1 MEAIRV
7 SKGETFIKKG
17 DGVRHLYIL
26 LQGSVQA
33 VYKRNVWRFE
43 AGSIMGMLE
52 SSTGK
57 YTCNYT
63 ALTDC
68 VLYAY
73 EYGRPEDFAKI
84 FTEDREY
91 VSVLVMATMRQTAHF
106 LHKYETY
113 YQRAHSYYVFLMEMF
128 QEYEL
133 LCQEYGSAPQPFT
146 RIEMAKPFVPEE
158 RINHAV
164 IDFYEKMAGLSQRV
178 VDATLGRDI
187 SLSVGEMLNGA
198 VWMRRALLLV
208 EEIQEYLLLQRE
220 YFVCAKEDNLYHR
233 YLELIAR
240 MARTGRDVSPI
251 QEAIDKMIAYAREN
265 ELYDKEW
272 LDTAFAKYENSH
284 FGEKAPEDSE
294 SWEEDAED
302 ESFSGDYLG
311 LILSF
316 AEYEADKGDEF
327 RADLETFKNLTD
339 IYSTTDDVRMM
350 RRRLTR
356 HFFELYKRVFRKS
369 LDKQRLPGGI
379 RMFLNF
385 GFVDA
390 GLAGEDR
397 TKELDDL
404 VDRLFLCKAD
414 NVYTMYEWLLSIY
427 RGENEPS
434 RNEFD
439 LDYPAYLL
447 DLKRSGKLTNQQVK
461 ENMDDP
467 WMKVEFEMDNVFPA
481 TSKMT
486 YGKISS
492 YCPLLHESDVISS
505 AESMLVTA
513 EKINSALDHIRAI
526 DFSVF
531 YRGVVFSDPARDIN
545 MEMIQ
550 KEVLPNVI
558 LLPNTGSRAMMWQ
571 ETAGVKRDTPARFM
585 FPVLTIG
592 NILELMI
599 EVTGRYRWE
608 ICRKIQGV
616 RWNDVTEPSLTSEYS
631 DYIQYYR
638 KNSELSP
645 EAKEKMKNMLVK
657 CKNNY
662 REVFVKDYQSW
673 INYESKG
680 SFRLNKVSRAII
692 FKYCPFAKNI
702 REELKV
708 NPMYKTIFERYD
720 IMNGRTVRR
729 IEMLYDRYRKK
740 GGEITRDLQRNLDF
754 YDM

>member
-1 MEAIRV
+1 MEVIRV

-17 DGVRHLYIL
+17 EGLRHLYIL
-26 LQGSVQA
+26 LQGSVQS
-33 VYKRNVWRFE
+33 VYKRNAWRFE

-52 SSTGK
+52 SSTAK

-73 EYGRPEDFAKI
+73 EYERPEDFAKI
-84 FTEDREY
+84 FTEDRKY
-91 VSVLVMATMRQTAHF
+91 VSVFMMATMRQTAHF
-106 LHKYETY
+106 LHTYETY
-113 YQRAHSYYVFLMEMF
+113 YERARSYYAFLMEMF

-133 LCQEYGSAPQPFT
+133 LCQEYGSVPQPFA
-146 RIEMAKPFVPEE
+146 RLEMAKPFVPGE
-158 RINHAV
+158 RINQAV
-164 IDFYEKMAGLSQRV
+164 IDFYEKMAGMSQKV
-178 VDATLGRDI
+178 VEAFLGRDI
-187 SLSVGEMLNGA
+187 SLSVGEILNGA

-233 YLELIAR
+233 YVELIVKTAK
-240 MARTGRDVSPI
+240 AGRDVSPI

-272 LDTAFAKYENSH
+272 LDTAFAKYESFH
-284 FGEKAPEDSE
+284 FGEKAMAEHE
-294 SWEEDAED
+294 SWEEGSED
-302 ESFSGDYLG
+302 DSFSGDYLE

-316 AEYEADKGDEF
+316 AEYEADKSEEF
-327 RADLETFKNLTD
+327 RADIEAYKNLTD
-339 IYSTTDDVRMM
+339 MYSTSDDVRMM

-356 HFFELYKRVFRKS
+356 HYFELYKRVFRKS
-369 LDKQRLPGGI
+369 LDLQRLPGGI

-390 GLAGEDR
+390 ELAGED
-397 TKELDDL
+397 TAKELDDL

-414 NVYTMYEWLLSIY
+414 NVYTMYEWLLSVY

-439 LDYPAYLL
+439 LDYPAYLQ
-447 DLKRSGKLTNQQVK
+447 DLKKSGKLNSQQVK
-461 ENMDDP
+461 EQMDDP

-492 YCPLLHESDVISS
+492 YCPLLNENDVISS
-505 AESMLVTA
+505 VESMLVTA
-513 EKINSALDHIRAI
+513 EKINSALDHIRTI

-558 LLPNTGSRAMMWQ
+558 LLPNTGNRAMMWQ

-585 FPVLTIG
+585 FPILTIG

-631 DYIQYYR
+631 DFIQYYR

-645 EAKEKMKNMLVK
+645 EAKEKVKNTLVK
-657 CKNNY
+657 SKNNY

-673 INYESKG
+673 IHHESKG
-680 SFRLNKVSRAII
+680 SFRLNKVSRNII

-708 NPMYKTIFERYD
+708 NPMYKTMFERYD